1 MLLRV
6 CLWIGGLA
14 LLCAVFV
21 HLRKNRRVGGGVV
34 LAAVM
39 LSLQAVI
46 QPSAGQMIAK
56 RFEEDAEGEETE
68 ESGEPSLETQIL
80 RHGRRIRFGEAEES
94 LTLRLPA
101 RETRGGR

>member
-6 CLWIGGLA
+6 CLWCGGVT

-21 HLRKNRRVGGGVV
+21 HLRKNRRIGGGVV

-56 RFEEDAEGEETE
+56 RFEEDDEGKEAEEA
-68 ESGEPSLETQIL
+68 GEPSLETQIL
-80 RHGRRIRFGEAEES
+80 RHGRRIRSRQTEES
-94 LTLRLPA
+94 LSLRLPA
-101 RETRGGR
+101 RENPGGR